1 MVYTCIWSFSFF
13 IFHSVEGVCGPVDG
27 GSMILACSLYSL
39 ILTLSLCNFQLAM
52 SKRGLE
58 QNSQLYE
65 LDGPEALGSYLRIQ
79 PCSDDAPELS
89 KCSIQWYRVSSQGG
103 KKELISGIYMF
114 SILVLIFLNKG
125 TIIIGWVLHA

>member
-1 MVYTCIWSFSFF
+1 
-13 IFHSVEGVCGPVDG
+13 
-27 GSMILACSLYSL
+27 
-39 ILTLSLCNFQLAM
+39 M

-114 SILVLIFLNKG
+114 SILLLIFLNKG